1 MKSFLTL
8 RSVDDVL
15 DMIGE
20 FSPLPVE
27 YVPIDEA
34 AGRYLAVN
42 FFAPEDIPGFDRST
56 VDGYAVRARDVFGAS
71 ESSPALLR
79 CVGNCPMGATPDII
93 LREGETVSIL
103 TGGMLPEGADAVV
116 MVEYSRPIGD
126 NMVEFIRSQA
136 PGDHVLLHDE
146 DVKQGQL
153 AIPAG
158 RRLLPQEIGL
168 LASLGQTQIGV
179 HRRPKVSIVSTGDEV
194 IPFHEVPSPGLVRD
208 VNSHSLASLCR
219 NEGAIITGNVL
230 VRDDREKLAA
240 SIRDGLE
247 AADVVL
253 VSGGSSAGMRDYT
266 VEIFQSMPKSQ
277 LLVHGV
283 SISPGKPFIF
293 ARSEEKSLIGLPGHI
308 GGALICAHVFVRPL
322 LQRLQDAESHIEPQV
337 QATLTR
343 AVVSTQGRRDYIRVR
358 LTKKGNV
365 WEADPILGP
374 SGLISGLVQANAF
387 VVCPENSEGLY
398 AGQDVIAL
406 LLR

>member
-179 HRRPKVSIVSTGDEV
+179 HRRPKVSIISTGDEV